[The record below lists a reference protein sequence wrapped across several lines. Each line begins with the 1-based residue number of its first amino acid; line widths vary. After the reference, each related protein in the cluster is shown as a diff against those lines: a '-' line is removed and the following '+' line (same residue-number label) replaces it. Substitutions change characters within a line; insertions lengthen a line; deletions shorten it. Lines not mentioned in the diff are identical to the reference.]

1 MHISN
6 NTKYMNTTDQIPP
19 LWDKQC
25 PKPPLFY
32 LVLLVIVITN
42 NISIP
47 NTPEHVYPV
56 RVLGPVHLSHVP
68 LSRFYILGGGSM
80 ILPKHCLTCQ
90 SFSLFFPQALLRVE
104 FKPQTDYETG
114 CSHRECLSAVTAK
127 VDSRYFRHFWVL
139 TPFTDHYGEE
149 IKCKDSVAA
158 KLFDLHCLTCVSL
171 TSKSV

>member
-1 MHISN
+1 
-6 NTKYMNTTDQIPP
+6 MNTTDQIPP
-19 LWDKQC
+19 LWDKQY

-32 LVLLVIVITN
+32 LVLLLIVITN

-47 NTPEHVYPV
+47 NTPEHVYPVFPV

-90 SFSLFFPQALLRVE
+90 SFFRVE

-114 CSHRECLSAVTAK
+114 CSHRKCLSAVTAK
-127 VDSRYFRHFWVL
+127 VLFW
-139 TPFTDHYGEE
+139 
-149 IKCKDSVAA
+149 IKDIPDIFGS
-158 KLFDLHCLTCVSL
+158 
-171 TSKSV
+171 